1 MRRGDR
7 VLTNAIQTDGLTA
20 EELAFAV
27 FLQGALNRRQK
38 SVFLDIDR
46 YADYLLK
53 KPVYTDL
60 WALAE
65 NSASLFDG
73 MAVYDLLPGDVSV
86 NLAATACAAENW
98 LGVPRPLAEK
108 VSGYGLKCVF
118 DTAEIKGNEV
128 ERQRS
133 VWLRFRDKL
142 KKNCLVHQVTAEG
155 GGRYGLRDY
164 AIAAGAFTFFAR
176 PDRDSA
182 FLREVLGWADKGIP
196 VYGWT
201 TDELGFV
208 RELSLFGDYLVPSDW
223 SCNHSYFAGKRF
235 VRVCQKGRTAPPEA
249 DPTKHYLAIVVSDG
263 DNVQWLERSFA
274 GESLYGQRIR
284 HPGDY
289 KMSWTMAPLL
299 GKICPAALRDI
310 YGKAG
315 KDTFVCGVSGIG
327 YTNCMTFP
335 DSRLP
340 GFAVQTA
347 KGMEYADLRVLALL
361 DNIENVSEEEA
372 RRRLSCFARQKNII
386 GGIWELDPDRYE
398 SGKGRIFWACGK
410 PFVSVGISLWHPSCS
425 HEGVTR
431 EWLDTV
437 AENIASRSADLH
449 SERGYTVLNVH
460 PWSMTMEDVDYVVSR
475 LPGHICIVSAEE
487 LITLIAQNVVR

>member
-1 MRRGDR
+1 MRRGGR

-38 SVFLDIDR
+38 SMFLDIDR

-196 VYGWT
+196 VYGWDLSGNCPFSGIISCRATGPAT
-201 TDELGFV
+201 TAIL
-208 RELSLFGDYLVPSDW
+208 RESVLCGWGRKAGRRRPRPIRQSIIWRLSS
-223 SCNHSYFAGKRF
+223 A
-235 VRVCQKGRTAPPEA
+235 TE
-249 DPTKHYLAIVVSDG
+249 
-263 DNVQWLERSFA
+263 
-274 GESLYGQRIR
+274 
-284 HPGDY
+284 
-289 KMSWTMAPLL
+289 TMCSGWNAV
-299 GKICPAALRDI
+299 LR
-310 YGKAG
+310 GKACTG
-315 KDTFVCGVSGIG
+315 SGSGV
-327 YTNCMTFP
+327 
-335 DSRLP
+335 R
-340 GFAVQTA
+340 A
-347 KGMEYADLRVLALL
+347 
-361 DNIENVSEEEA
+361 
-372 RRRLSCFARQKNII
+372 II
-386 GGIWELDPDRYE
+386 
-398 SGKGRIFWACGK
+398 K
-410 PFVSVGISLWHPSCS
+410 
-425 HEGVTR
+425 
-431 EWLDTV
+431 
-437 AENIASRSADLH
+437 
-449 SERGYTVLNVH
+449 
-460 PWSMTMEDVDYVVSR
+460 
-475 LPGHICIVSAEE
+475 
-487 LITLIAQNVVR
+487 